1 MVVHSPLVLVLPR
14 AAWDR
19 CSPMVC
25 ILFFNLENSIGQ
37 EEEVWD
43 LGVGV
48 LALPMAFIC
57 LLCRSAVCVGVMGT
71 HALAGPAKGAPAR
84 ATQNLCLGVGC
95 CQQAGPGGRGSERRQ
110 SLPGEDQGPS
120 PDCWSKLCPPLPT
133 QRPDSCASLL
143 CLG

>member
-71 HALAGPAKGAPAR
+71 HAL
-84 ATQNLCLGVGC
+84 LG
-95 CQQAGPGGRGSERRQ
+95 QQRGL
-110 SLPGEDQGPS
+110 LPGPHRT
-120 PDCWSKLCPPLPT
+120 CVLVWMLPAGRA
-133 QRPDSCASLL
+133 QRA
-143 CLG
+143 GE